1 MENTSFYK
9 IENGQKLAFSQVFG
23 DKNRTN
29 SPGVVFLSG
38 LKSDKEGTKAVF
50 LSQWAE
56 KNERDFL
63 RFDYRGHGA
72 SSGTFEDTSI
82 SDWFDDTKRIVMG
95 LTSGPQ
101 ILVGSSLGGWISL
114 LFARMFPQKVAGIVG
129 IAAAPDFTVQYA
141 NNNLTKAQRQE
152 LLSTRKL
159 SFHSEYFDQPLV
171 ITQKLIEDGNN
182 NLVLTK
188 EQSIDCPVRLF
199 HGSHDED
206 VPVSTS
212 IDILKRISSNDMQ
225 LQIIKGIDHRF
236 STPDCLELIQ
246 KAVEQV
252 PLPKQYPD
260 KYYNNSKSSQ

>member
-1 MENTSFYK
+1 MVETKFFE
-9 IENGQKLAFSQVFG
+9 IDDGQKLAFSQVIG
-23 DKNRTN
+23 SKNSKK

-38 LKSDKEGTKAVF
+38 LRSDKEGTKAVF
-50 LSQWAE
+50 LSQWAK

-82 SDWFDDTKRIVMG
+82 SDWLNDTKKIVMG

-114 LFARMFPQKVAGIVG
+114 LFARMFPQKVSGIIG
-129 IAAAPDFTVQYA
+129 IAAAPDFTAQYSDK
-141 NNNLTKAQRQE
+141 NLTKEQSRE
-152 LLSTRKL
+152 LSSTGKL
-159 SFHSEYFDQPLV
+159 SFYSEYFDQPLV

-188 EQSIDCPVRLF
+188 KQNIECPVRLF
-199 HGSHDED
+199 HGSYDED
-206 VPVSTS
+206 VPLSTS
-212 IDILKRISSNDMQ
+212 INILNRISSDD
-225 LQIIKGIDHRF
+225 LHLHIIKGIDHRF
-236 STPDCLELIQ
+236 STPGCLKLIQ

-252 PLPKQYPD
+252 PLP
-260 KYYNNSKSSQ
+260 

>member
-1 MENTSFYK
+1 MVTSSFYK
-9 IENGQKLAFSQVFG
+9 IKNGQKLAFSQVIG
-23 DKNRTN
+23 DKNRKN
-29 SPGVVFLSG
+29 LPGVVFLSG

-50 LSQWAE
+50 LSKWAE
-56 KNERDFL
+56 KNGRDFL

-72 SSGTFEDTSI
+72 SSGKFEDTSI
-82 SDWFDDTKRIVMG
+82 SDWLNDTKTIIMG

-101 ILVGSSLGGWISL
+101 VLVGSSLGGWIAL
-114 LFARMFPQKVAGIVG
+114 LFARMFPSKVAGIVG

-141 NNNLTKAQRQE
+141 SDNLTNDQRQE
-152 LLSTRKL
+152 LLSAGKL
-159 SFHSEYFDQPLV
+159 SFYSEYFDQPLV

-182 NLVLTK
+182 NLILTK

-206 VPVSTS
+206 VPISTS
-212 IDILKRISSNDMQ
+212 IEILKRINSNDMQ

-252 PLPKQYPD
+252 PSP
-260 KYYNNSKSSQ
+260 

>member
-1 MENTSFYK
+1 MTSTSFYK
-9 IENGQKLAFSQVFG
+9 LNNGQKLAFSQVIG
-23 DKNRTN
+23 EKNRKN

-50 LSQWAE
+50 LSEWAE

-82 SDWFDDTKRIVMG
+82 SDWLDDTKRIVMG

-101 ILVGSSLGGWISL
+101 ILVGSSLGGWISI

-129 IAAAPDFTVQYA
+129 IAAAPDFTAQYA
-141 NNNLTKAQRQE
+141 SNNLTEGQRQE

-159 SFHSEYFDQPLV
+159 SFYSEYFDQPLV
-171 ITQKLIEDGNN
+171 ITRKLIEDGNN

-199 HGSHDED
+199 HGSLDED
-206 VPVSTS
+206 VPLSTS
-212 IDILKRISSNDMQ
+212 IDILKSIRSDDMQ

-236 STPDCLELIQ
+236 STPACLKLIQ
-246 KAVEQV
+246 RAIENV
-252 PLPKQYPD
+252 PLP
-260 KYYNNSKSSQ
+260 

>member
-1 MENTSFYK
+1 MVTTSFYK
-9 IENGQKLAFSQVFG
+9 VKNGQKLAFSQVIG
-23 DKNRTN
+23 DKNRKK

-50 LSQWAE
+50 LSKWAE
-56 KNERDFL
+56 KNERDYL

-82 SDWFDDTKRIVMG
+82 SDWLDDTKRIIMG

-114 LFARMFPQKVAGIVG
+114 LFARMFPQKVAGIIG
-129 IAAAPDFTVQYA
+129 IAAAPDFTAQYA
-141 NNNLTKAQRQE
+141 SNNLTKDQKQE
-152 LLSTRKL
+152 LLSAGKL
-159 SFHSEYFDQPLV
+159 SFYSEYFDQPLV

-182 NLVLTK
+182 NLILTK

-206 VPVSTS
+206 VPLSTS
-212 IDILKRISSNDMQ
+212 IDILKRITSNDMQ

-236 STPDCLELIQ
+236 STPDCLQLLQ
-246 KAVEQV
+246 KAVEQI
-252 PLPKQYPD
+252 PLP
-260 KYYNNSKSSQ
+260 